1 MKEVK
6 NKRLKNIFYWDINN
20 IYPCIYI
27 YGNTFYK
34 LCRVQHKIISFKASS
49 FMIVIYH
56 DENFLIFYVQ
66 HYCEKNTFEYL
77 RNIFVICMY
86 NKTMF

>member
-1 MKEVK
+1 MKGERK
-6 NKRLKNIFYWDINN
+6 KRLKDIFYWDINN
-20 IYPCIYI
+20 IYVQI
-27 YGNTFYK
+27 YGNTFCK

-56 DENFLIFYVQ
+56 NENFLIFYVQ

-77 RNIFVICMY
+77 
-86 NKTMF
+86 